1 MKSNEKIAD
10 NRDETALLCGG
21 TAGIGLASARALL
34 AAGTKKIMLVG
45 RKPAR
50 GLAAQAALAA
60 EFPGADIRFSAA
72 DLGQP
77 DGAEAAI
84 QACLDTFGRI
94 DTLLSCAGGDPMP
107 RLLHETPLAE
117 VPRIIG
123 GTSASVLLP
132 VRAALPAMMA
142 QRSGSIICI
151 ASDAAKVATP
161 GEVCIG
167 AAMAAIVM
175 FCRALAI
182 EAKRSGI
189 RVNCLTPSIVRDT
202 PLYDALMQDAFAG
215 KLFAKAEGLAKLGVV
230 VPEDLAALVVFLSS
244 PAAARLTGQTI
255 SVNGG
260 ISAA

>member
-1 MKSNEKIAD
+1 MSKKMVDRREEVS
-10 NRDETALLCGG
+10 LLCGG

-34 AAGTKKIMLVG
+34 AEGVKKIMLVG
-45 RKPAR
+45 RKPER
-50 GLAAQAALAA
+50 GTAAQAALAA
-60 EFPGADIRFSAA
+60 EFPGADIRFCAA

-77 DGAEAAI
+77 EGAEAAV
-84 QACLDTFGRI
+84 QACLAAFGRI

-107 RLLHETPLAE
+107 RLLHETPLADL
-117 VPRIIG
+117 PRIIG

-142 QRSGSIICI
+142 QRGGSIICI

-202 PLYDALMQDAFAG
+202 PLYDALMSDAFAG

-230 VPEDLAALVVFLSS
+230 VPDDLAAVVAFLSS

>member
-1 MKSNEKIAD
+1 MTKKMAD
-10 NRDETALLCGG
+10 RREEVALLCGG
-21 TAGIGLASARALL
+21 TAGIGLASAQALL
-34 AAGTKKIMLVG
+34 AEGVKKIMLVG
-45 RKPAR
+45 RKPER
-50 GLAAQAALAA
+50 GAAAKAALAA
-60 EFPGADIRFSAA
+60 EFPGADIRFCAA

-77 DGAEAAI
+77 EGAEVAA
-84 QACLDTFGRI
+84 QACLAAFGRI

-107 RLLHETPLAE
+107 RLLHETPLADL
-117 VPRIIG
+117 PRIIG

-142 QRSGSIICI
+142 QRGGSIICI

-202 PLYDALMQDAFAG
+202 PLYDALMRDAFAG

-230 VPEDLAALVVFLSS
+230 VPDDLAALVAFLSS

>member
-1 MKSNEKIAD
+1 MHANQKMAN

-34 AAGTKKIMLVG
+34 SAGTKKIMLVG

-50 GLAAQAALAA
+50 GTAAQAALAA
-60 EFPGADIRFSAA
+60 EFPGADIRFFAA

-77 DGAEAAI
+77 DGAEAAV
-84 QACLDTFGRI
+84 QACLDAFGRI

-117 VPRIIG
+117 LPRIIG

-142 QRSGSIICI
+142 QRSGNIICI

-215 KLFAKAEGLAKLGVV
+215 KLFAKAENLAKLGVV
-230 VPEDLAALVVFLSS
+230 VPEDLAALVLFLSS